1 MVFLKDVS
9 CKKIK
14 SCKKDKDWDK
24 RFKFSLVTT
33 QTKKER
39 SNIRK
44 VFQYI
49 QEELGTLHNQVVIKC
64 FAVVQL

>member
-33 QTKKER
+33 QTKNRDQILEKF
-39 SNIRK
+39 SNILYK
-44 VFQYI
+44 KNWGHYI
-49 QEELGTLHNQVVIKC
+49 TRLLSNV
-64 FAVVQL
+64 LL

>member
-49 QEELGTLHNQVVIKC
+49 IQEDLHNQVVIKC